1 MNPELPR
8 SGIGNETRPEAL
20 SEELGKRRGVG
31 DSKNGSS
38 PEPEDLTTA
47 ARSSW
52 FSSLRVLRGRGS
64 EAVRKDQS
72 FMFFSFLSIPLGRHS
87 LVLGSLLGLLAP
99 DLRAAEQETEAE
111 IAPGETEGSTE
122 PQEVVV
128 SGQRPPPTRGK
139 DPSVAHFTIRRA
151 ALETPGLPIG
161 DALRDAPGIQVSQ
174 LGGLGSPTTARL
186 RGATAAQ
193 TPVYFGRVKLN
204 DEVGGVADLGL
215 IPTHFV
221 ESIEIY
227 RSSAPRTASEFGI
240 GGAIFLV
247 PRKAPKTGS
256 LLRLDLGSFGTRGL
270 SLCRGYSSEERTTQ
284 AFVSL
289 DGAKNDYSFKDT
301 RGTLFTP
308 GDDETATLKN
318 ADSQG
323 LGTWIHHRERF
334 GKVETEFFFGHAS
347 REQGA
352 VKLALVPT
360 REARVAYDRTMAQ
373 VTSTIR
379 GDWGRFEL
387 LSAAILSETAVTDPL
402 RELSPFSE
410 RLTTPGER
418 FEQAVLAEQQLSEKI
433 TLFERLSVSIEHF
446 RRFEQRDGA
455 PSKVIAAGRLST
467 RLATGLDYRPTP
479 ILTLSV
485 LGELRCVSTTPLS
498 ACADP
503 VPGGRAGAT
512 LRPGAFDV
520 YASVARAVRVP
531 TLSELYGFSPIM
543 RGNTQLE
550 PEEATTAELGVRY
563 ASPTRG
569 GPPRF
574 WMDAS
579 AFIRSSENLVL
590 FLRSAQGYLTPQN
603 RASSRTIGAE
613 LALGVSPGPFAFTA
627 QASWLDPRDT
637 SPNRTTKNEFLPFLS
652 ALTASLTGHVRL
664 LDTANLPAQLRI
676 GARAFVQSSRFADPA
691 GLGVIPEQGNVDLE
705 AEAGFA
711 HGELTLRA
719 SLRNL
724 FDSAR
729 FDVVGYPLPGRSFFV
744 SLETQFR

>member
-1 MNPELPR
+1 MP
-8 SGIGNETRPEAL
+8 
-20 SEELGKRRGVG
+20 
-31 DSKNGSS
+31 
-38 PEPEDLTTA
+38 
-47 ARSSW
+47 
-52 FSSLRVLRGRGS
+52 
-64 EAVRKDQS
+64 
-72 FMFFSFLSIPLGRHS
+72 FSFLSIPPGRRS
-87 LVLGSLLGLLAP
+87 LVLGSLLGLLSP
-99 DLRAAEQETEAE
+99 DLRAAEPFVVPAAEQALSESEEEPSEAE
-111 IAPGETEGSTE
+111 E
-122 PQEVVV
+122 EVLV
-128 SGQRPPPTRGK
+128 SGQRPPPTRGT

-151 ALETPGLPIG
+151 SLETPGLPIG

-215 IPTHFV
+215 VPTHFV
-221 ESIEIY
+221 ESIQIY
-227 RSSAPRTASEFGI
+227 RSSAPRTAAEFGI

-247 PRKAPKTGS
+247 PRKAPETGR
-256 LLRLDLGSFGTRGL
+256 LLRMDLGSFGTRGL
-270 SLCRGYSSEERTTQ
+270 SLSRGYSSEERTTQ
-284 AFVSL
+284 VFVSL

-308 GDDETATLKN
+308 DDDQTTTLKN
-318 ADSQG
+318 ADSRG

-373 VTSTIR
+373 ITSTIR
-379 GDWGRFEL
+379 GDRSRFEL
-387 LSAAILSETAVTDPL
+387 LSAAIVSETAVSDPL

-418 FEQAVLAEQQLSEKI
+418 FEQAILAEQDLSEDI
-433 TLFERLSVSIEHF
+433 TLFERLSASIERF

-455 PSKVIAAGRLST
+455 PTEVLSAERLST
-467 RLATGLDYRPTP
+467 RLAAGLHYRPTSL
-479 ILTLSV
+479 LTFSV

-498 ACADP
+498 ACAEP
-503 VPGGRAGAT
+503 VPGGRASAT
-512 LRPGAFDV
+512 FSRGSFDAF
-520 YASVARAVRVP
+520 ASLARAVRVP

-543 RGNTQLE
+543 RGNPRLE
-550 PEEATTAELGVRY
+550 PEEATTGEIGMRY
-563 ASPTRG
+563 AGPVRG
-569 GPPRF
+569 GLPLF

-590 FLRSAQGYLTPQN
+590 FLRSTQGYLTPQN

-613 LALGVSPGPFAFTA
+613 LALGLNPGPFAFTA

-637 SPNRTTKNEFLPFLS
+637 SPNRTTKNDFLPFLS
-652 ALTASLTGHVRL
+652 AVTASATAHVRVL
-664 LDTANLPAQLRI
+664 HVPESQARI
-676 GARAFVQSSRFADPA
+676 GARAFVQSSRFSDPA

-729 FDVVGYPLPGRSFFV
+729 FDVVGYPLPGRSLFF
-744 SLETQFR
+744 SLETRFK